1 MKTTD
6 QPYSVNIQFSA
17 FLVDH
22 NLCDVAHTIKREQVK
37 QGVVPLNNFIM
48 PVVTLQS
55 YDCIITEKYG
65 PDLGQSH
72 RVSLE
77 EAENDRKFMQ

>member
-1 MKTTD
+1 
-6 QPYSVNIQFSA
+6 
-17 FLVDH
+17 
-22 NLCDVAHTIKREQVK
+22 
-37 QGVVPLNNFIM
+37 M

-77 EAENDRKFMQ
+77 EAENDRKFMQWINEQNDINFLATKSFYK

>member
-1 MKTTD
+1 M
-6 QPYSVNIQFSA
+6 NIQFSA

-37 QGVVPLNNFIM
+37 QAVAFTM